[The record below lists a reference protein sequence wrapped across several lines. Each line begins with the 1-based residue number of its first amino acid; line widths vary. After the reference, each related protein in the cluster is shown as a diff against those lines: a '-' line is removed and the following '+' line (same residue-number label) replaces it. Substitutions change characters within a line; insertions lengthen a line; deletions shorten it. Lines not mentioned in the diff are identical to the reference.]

1 MRESQL
7 ADIIFGKVLRELRL
21 SCVKSLEK
29 LALDSDLERT
39 FISMLELGKRS
50 PTLKSLIALANGL
63 DTPLSEIIKIYEQ
76 KFLRVTGATLHL
88 N

>member
-1 MRESQL
+1 MRESQP
-7 ADIIFGKVLRELRL
+7 ADIIFGNVLRELHL
-21 SCVKSLEK
+21 SCVKSQGK

-39 FISMLELGKRS
+39 FISMLELGKSS